1 MAQRV
6 EYEDDYL
13 KFKGNLQNRKAKIA
27 QDPSQW
33 EVPKDVMGRI
43 SNVLDLSKQ
52 EVIALILP
60 KQTKTE
66 NNMRQWL
73 SFLNKSCEK

>member
-1 MAQRV
+1 LENLGLFFRYQREENKTLAEFMAQRV

-43 SNVLDLSKQ
+43 SNVLDLSK
-52 EVIALILP
+52 
-60 KQTKTE
+60 
-66 NNMRQWL
+66 
-73 SFLNKSCEK
+73 

>member
-1 MAQRV
+1 MENLGLFFRYQREENKTLAEFMAQRV

-43 SNVLDLSKQ
+43 SNVLDLSK
-52 EVIALILP
+52 
-60 KQTKTE
+60 
-66 NNMRQWL
+66 
-73 SFLNKSCEK
+73 